1 MLNWLL
7 TQVLPLTL
15 LLTILLLARPLLL
28 RWLGARWQYSL
39 WLAVPLLLLWP
50 LLPFQLTPVAE
61 TTVYQVQLN
70 IHQLSKGLAAEHQWS
85 LLLLALWLSGIGV
98 MAVALWR
105 QYQHIRQ
112 QLKAASQFTATE
124 TTIACKQ
131 SRGQQG
137 PYVTGWWRPTVLL
150 PADFLL
156 RFDPEQ
162 QQLILQHELT
172 HWRRGDLHANL
183 LALIVLTLFW
193 FHPLCWLAYRAYRQD
208 QELACDALVLATAS
222 SQQKI
227 AYSYALLSN
236 IQSHAQSST
245 AHWQLLSNH
254 YGDKKM
260 MKQRLQLLQHQQGF
274 SKTALALT
282 LIALV
287 GATLWL
293 QQPVQAADA
302 AAEMKPIMRVEP
314 RFPVG
319 AAAAGTE
326 GYVVAEFDIQPD
338 GTVQNVQI
346 IKSVPAQVFDKVAV
360 TALQQWAYSPSASG
374 MKQAKVQLDFVMD
387 PVSSDI
393 ERVEVSPTH

>member
-7 TQVLPLTL
+7 AQTLPLTL
-15 LLTILLLARPLLL
+15 LLMVLLSLRPLLL
-28 RWLGARWQYSL
+28 HYLGARLQYSL
-39 WLAVPLLLLWP
+39 WLAVPLLLLWS
-50 LLPFQLTPVAE
+50 LLPLQWMPATDFA
-61 TTVYQVQLN
+61 VYRVQLDMQQ
-70 IHQLSKGLAAEHQWS
+70 ISTELPSDSIWVTGLLTVW
-85 LLLLALWLSGIGV
+85 LLGAGV
-98 MAVALWR
+98 MALGVWQQQRDITQAL
-105 QYQHIRQ
+105 
-112 QLKAASQFTATE
+112 KTATVVR
-124 TTIACKQ
+124 TPGFALHCKQ
-131 SRGQQG
+131 SQGLEG
-137 PYVTGWWRPTVLL
+137 PYVTGFMQPTVLL
-150 PADFLL
+150 PVDFLQ

-172 HWRRGDLHANL
+172 HWRRGDLHVNL
-183 LALIVLTLFW
+183 VALLVLTLFW

-208 QELACDALVLATAS
+208 QELACDALVLASAS

-236 IQSHAQSST
+236 VQSHAQSST

-260 MKQRLQLLQHQQGF
+260 MQQRLQLLQRQQGF

-302 AAEMKPIMRVEP
+302 AADMKPIMRVEP

-319 AAAAGTE
+319 AASAGTE

-338 GTVQNVQI
+338 GTVRNVQI
-346 IKSVPAQVFDKVAV
+346 IKSVPAQVFDKVAIK
-360 TALQQWAYSPSASG
+360 ALQQWVYSPSATG
-374 MKQAKVQLDFVMD
+374 LKQAKVQLDFAMD

>member
-1 MLNWLL
+1 MLSWLL
-7 TQVLPLTL
+7 TQTMPLTL
-15 LLTILLLARPLLL
+15 LLMVLLSLRPLLL
-28 RWLGARWQYSL
+28 QYQGSRLQYSL
-39 WLAVPLLLLWP
+39 WLAVPLLLLWS
-50 LLPFQLTPVAE
+50 LLPPQWMSE
-61 TTVYQVQLN
+61 T
-70 IHQLSKGLAAEHQWS
+70 GLAVHRVKQHFQQISAELPADSFWGTG
-85 LLLLALWLSGIGV
+85 LLAVWLLGAALMVFGV
-98 MAVALWR
+98 WR
-105 QYQHIRQ
+105 QQRDITQ
-112 QLKAASQFTATE
+112 ALKTATVVR
-124 TTIACKQ
+124 TPGFTLHCKQ
-131 SRGQQG
+131 SQGMQG
-137 PYVTGWWRPTVLL
+137 PYVTGLLRPTVLL
-150 PADFLL
+150 PVDFHQ

-183 LALIVLTLFW
+183 VALLVLTLFW

-208 QELACDALVLATAS
+208 QELACDALVLASAS

-236 IQSHAQSST
+236 VQRHAQSST

-260 MKQRLQLLQHQQGF
+260 MKQRLQLLQRQQGF

-282 LIALV
+282 LIALI
-287 GATLWL
+287 GTTLWL
-293 QQPVQAADA
+293 QQPVQAADGA
-302 AAEMKPIMRVEP
+302 DNIKPIMRVEP
-314 RFPVG
+314 RYPV
-319 AAAAGTE
+319 AAAQAKTE
-326 GYVVAEFDIQPD
+326 GYIVAEFDIQPD

-360 TALQQWAYSPSASG
+360 TALQQWAYSPSETG
-374 MKQAKVQLDFVMD
+374 MKQAKVQLDFLMD

>member
-7 TQVLPLTL
+7 TQTLPFTL
-15 LLTILLLARPLLL
+15 LLIGLLGLRPLLL
-28 RWLGARWQYSL
+28 QYLGARLQYSL
-39 WLAVPLLLLWP
+39 WLAVPLLLM
-50 LLPFQLTPVAE
+50 
-61 TTVYQVQLN
+61 
-70 IHQLSKGLAAEHQWS
+70 WS
-85 LLLLALWLSGIGV
+85 LLPLQWMPVTDLAVYPVQLKIQQIGAELPTDSFWATGLLTVWLLGAGV
-98 MAVALWR
+98 MALGVWR
-105 QYQHIRQ
+105 QQRNIT
-112 QLKAASQFTATE
+112 AALSAAVVVRRPGFALH
-124 TTIACKQ
+124 CKQ
-131 SRGQQG
+131 SQRLEG
-137 PYVTGWWRPTVLL
+137 PYVTGLLRPTVLL
-150 PADFLL
+150 PVDFPR

-183 LALIVLTLFW
+183 IALLVLTLFW

-208 QELACDALVLATAS
+208 QELACDALVLASAS
-222 SQQKI
+222 FQQKI

-236 IQSHAQSST
+236 VPSHAQSST

-260 MKQRLQLLQHQQGF
+260 MQQRLQLLQRQRGF
-274 SKTALALT
+274 SKTALTLT

-287 GATLWL
+287 GTTFWL
-293 QQPVQAADA
+293 QQPVLAADA
-302 AAEMKPIMRVEP
+302 AENIKPIMRVEP
-314 RFPVG
+314 RYPV
-319 AAAAGTE
+319 AAAQAKTE

-338 GTVQNVQI
+338 GAVKNVQI
-346 IKSVPAQVFDKVAV
+346 IKSVPAQVFDKEAV

-374 MKQAKVQLDFVMD
+374 MKKAKVQLDFVMD

>member
-7 TQVLPLTL
+7 TQTLPLTL
-15 LLTILLLARPLLL
+15 LLMVLLSLRPLLL
-28 RWLGARWQYSL
+28 LYLGARLQYSL
-39 WLAVPLLLLWP
+39 WLAVPLLLLWS
-50 LLPFQLTPVAE
+50 LLPLHWMPATDFA
-61 TTVYQVQLN
+61 VYRVQLN
-70 IHQLSKGLAAEHQWS
+70 MQQISAELPTDSFWTTGLLTVW
-85 LLLLALWLSGIGV
+85 LLGAGV
-98 MAVALWR
+98 VALGVCR
-105 QYQHIRQ
+105 QQRDIRQ
-112 QLKAASQFTATE
+112 ALRAAGAFAQPDFALQ
-124 TTIACKQ
+124 CKQ
-131 SRGQQG
+131 SQGVEG
-137 PYVTGWWRPTVLL
+137 PYVTGLLRPIVLL
-150 PADFLL
+150 PVDFQQ
-156 RFDPEQ
+156 RFDSEQ
-162 QQLILQHELT
+162 QQLILQHELM
-172 HWRRGDLHANL
+172 HWHRGDLHTNL
-183 LALIVLTLFW
+183 VSLLVLTLFW

-208 QELACDALVLATAS
+208 QELACDALVLASAS

-236 IQSHAQSST
+236 VQSHAQSST

-254 YGDKKM
+254 YGEKKM
-260 MKQRLQLLQHQQGF
+260 MQQRLQLLQRQQGF
-274 SKTALALT
+274 SKKALALT
-282 LIALV
+282 LIAIV
-287 GATLWL
+287 GTTLWL

-302 AAEMKPIMRVEP
+302 ADNIKPIMRVEP

-360 TALQQWAYSPSASG
+360 TALQQWAYSPSATG

-393 ERVEVSPTH
+393 ERVAVSPTH

>member
-15 LLTILLLARPLLL
+15 LLTALLLVRPLAL

-50 LLPFQLTPVAE
+50 LLPLQLSPVAD
-61 TTVYQVQLN
+61 TSIYKVQLN
-70 IHQLSKGLAAEHQWS
+70 MHQLSSGLADEQRWS
-85 LLLLALWLSGIGV
+85 LLVLALWLSGVCV
-98 MAVALWR
+98 MAVTMWR
-105 QYQHIRQ
+105 QYQRIRL
-112 QLKAASQFTATE
+112 QLCAASRFTTAE
-124 TTIACKQ
+124 TSVTCKQ
-131 SRGQQG
+131 SRDHQG
-137 PYVTGWWRPTVLL
+137 PYVTGLWSPTVLL
-150 PADFLL
+150 PVDFQQ

-314 RFPVG
+314 RYPL
-319 AAAAGTE
+319 AAAQAKTE

>member
-7 TQVLPLTL
+7 TQTLPLTL
-15 LLTILLLARPLLL
+15 LLMVLLSLRPLLL
-28 RWLGARWQYSL
+28 QCLGARLQYSL
-39 WLAVPLLLLWP
+39 WLAVPLLLFWSV
-50 LLPFQLTPVAE
+50 LPQQIFPSTDFA
-61 TTVYQVQLN
+61 VYQVQLTMQQ
-70 IHQLSKGLAAEHQWS
+70 ISTDLPTEGLWFAGA
-85 LLLLALWLSGIGV
+85 LAVWWLGV
-98 MAVALWR
+98 AVMLVALWQQHR
-105 QYQHIRQ
+105 QVAQTIR
-112 QLKAASQFTATE
+112 AAGAFA
-124 TTIACKQ
+124 APDFALHCKQ
-131 SRGQQG
+131 SQGMQG
-137 PYVTGWWRPTVLL
+137 PYVTGLLRPTVIL
-150 PADFLL
+150 PFDFQQ

-183 LALIVLTLFW
+183 VALLVMTLFW

-208 QELACDALVLATAS
+208 QELACDALVLASAS

-227 AYSYALLSN
+227 VYSYALLSN
-236 IQSHAQSST
+236 EQSDGQRRT

-260 MKQRLQLLQHQQGF
+260 MKQRLLLLQRQQGF

-287 GATLWL
+287 GTTLWL
-293 QQPVQAADA
+293 QQPVQAADGA
-302 AAEMKPIMRVEP
+302 ADMKPIMRVEP
-314 RFPVG
+314 KYPV
-319 AAAAGTE
+319 AAAQAKTE

-346 IKSVPAQVFDKVAV
+346 IKSVPAQVFDKVAI
-360 TALQQWAYSPSASG
+360 TALQQWAYNPSASG
-374 MKQAKVQLDFVMD
+374 MKQAKVQLDFLMD

>member
-7 TQVLPLTL
+7 TQTIPLTL
-15 LLTILLLARPLLL
+15 LLVLLLGLRPLLQHY
-28 RWLGARWQYSL
+28 LGTRLQYSL

-50 LLPFQLTPVAE
+50 LLLLQWMPVTDLA
-61 TTVYQVQLN
+61 VYRVQLN
-70 IHQLSKGLAAEHQWS
+70 MPKISAELPTDGL
-85 LLLLALWLSGIGV
+85 LPTGLLAVWLSGAGLIAL
-98 MAVALWR
+98 AVS
-105 QYQHIRQ
+105 RQ
-112 QLKAASQFTATE
+112 QRSITLALRTAAVVKTAGF
-124 TTIACKQ
+124 ALRCKQ
-131 SRGQQG
+131 SLGVQG
-137 PYVTGWWRPTVLL
+137 PYVTGLVRPTVLL
-150 PADFLL
+150 PVDFQQ

-162 QQLILQHELT
+162 QQLILQHELM

-183 LALIVLTLFW
+183 IALLVLTLFW

-208 QELACDALVLATAS
+208 QELACDALVLAFAS
-222 SQQKI
+222 SKQKI

-236 IQSHAQSST
+236 AQNHAQSST

-260 MKQRLQLLQHQQGF
+260 MKQRLQLLQRQQGF
-274 SKTALALT
+274 SKTALTLT

-287 GATLWL
+287 GTTLWL
-293 QQPVQAADA
+293 QQPVQAAGT
-302 AAEMKPIMRVEP
+302 AENIKPIMRVEP
-314 RFPVG
+314 HFPVG

-374 MKQAKVQLDFVMD
+374 MKKAKVQLDFAMD
-387 PVSSDI
+387 PVPADM
-393 ERVEVSPTH
+393 ERVEVTPKH